1 VLKACIDA
9 GRPLPPTAG
18 EAENGFRKFMIGYQ
32 GHMVEGLSIGQ
43 PPFLSVVALELARR
57 ILRGD
62 YPRQDV
68 TIPFPT
74 VTNDT
79 VKKGVTVFP
88 DVQDSFFD
96 AFTDSGPDAT
106 VKMCLE
112 AAQSGKPCGSKLTVN
127 LPKA

>member
-1 VLKACIDA
+1 
-9 GRPLPPTAG
+9 
-18 EAENGFRKFMIGYQ
+18 MIGYQ
-32 GHMVEGLSIGQ
+32 GHKVEGLSIGQ

-57 ILRGD
+57 ILQGD
-62 YPRQDV
+62 YPKQDV
-68 TIPFPT
+68 TIPFPS
-74 VTNDT
+74 VTNAT

-88 DVQDSFFD
+88 NVQDSFFD

-106 VKMCLE
+106 VEMCLK

>member
-1 VLKACIDA
+1 
-9 GRPLPPTAG
+9 
-18 EAENGFRKFMIGYQ
+18 MIGYKGQ
-32 GHMVEGLSIGQ
+32 TVEGLSIGQ

-88 DVQDSFFD
+88 HVQDSFFD
-96 AFTDSGPDAT
+96 AFTDSGSEAT
-106 VKMCLE
+106 VKMCLK
-112 AAQSGKPCGSKLTVN
+112 AAQSGKPCGNNLTVN